1 MNMKTYLSILILIT
15 FIMGCTKDK
24 PESGSYIGVFNGTY
38 TQNNVEEEQQRY
50 VDLELIKS
58 TKDYIEFRESKSSS
72 NYFKITKCKY
82 DVNGIIDVSEI
93 NGATIAY
100 VFGPIT
106 IDGKWSK
113 NDNGYLIVGNF
124 SYEYKIVDSNNQ
136 TTESFVVSGG
146 FEIISN

>member
-1 MNMKTYLSILILIT
+1 MKTYLSILILLII
-15 FIMGCTKDK
+15 FIMGCKKDK

-50 VDLELIKS
+50 VDLELTKS
-58 TKDYIEFRESKSSS
+58 TKDYIEFKESKSSS
-72 NYFKITKCKY
+72 NYFKISKDKY

-113 NDNGYLIVGNF
+113 NDNGYLIDGSF

-136 TTESFVVSGG
+136 TTETFIVSGK
-146 FEIISN
+146 FEIKSN